1 MAKRVVPKEVLSKE
15 FLSQFKTEED
25 VSNFMKQLHSQVLEQ
40 MLEGEMDSHLGY
52 EKNSIE
58 GINSGNSRNG
68 KFPKKIQTEHGESII
83 DIPQDRKGE
92 FEPIVVPKHQSRGL
106 SIERLVISLYAKG
119 MSVSDIEEE
128 MNEIYSISL
137 STSTILCNIHYYQQS
152 QSNCP

>member
-52 EKNSIE
+52 EKNSTE

-68 KFPKKIQTEHGESII
+68 KFPKKIQTEHGESFI
-83 DIPQDRKGE
+83 DIPRDCIFR
-92 FEPIVVPKHQSRGL
+92 
-106 SIERLVISLYAKG
+106 
-119 MSVSDIEEE
+119 
-128 MNEIYSISL
+128 
-137 STSTILCNIHYYQQS
+137 
-152 QSNCP
+152 